1 MFHNDKGA
9 SNESKDEDGT
19 VVGVVAAGVVAAG
32 VVAAAIVFGIRRHCH
47 AVWPKSR
54 TEPVAVAVSIEWS
67 TDTTVRASIAQTKG
81 TVVVVVVVVV
91 AAITQS
97 FFY

>member
-32 VVAAAIVFGIRRHCH
+32 VVAAKAEDAMVG
-47 AVWPKSR
+47 
-54 TEPVAVAVSIEWS
+54 
-67 TDTTVRASIAQTKG
+67 Q
-81 TVVVVVVVVV
+81 
-91 AAITQS
+91 
-97 FFY
+97 